1 MGMNV
6 ARYSKTSIR
15 VDIGYQKYDNGK
27 LQTGISQKNLSASRS
42 AKVIDVSVNDSEEQ
56 LH

>member
-6 ARYSKTSIR
+6 ARYSKTSIG